1 MKRDFKFFWT
11 LFVSTFTLSAFT
23 FGGGYVIVPLMRK
36 KFVETLK
43 WIEEDEMMD
52 LISIAQSAPGPIAVN
67 SSIIIGYRL
76 AGVPGA
82 LVTVFGTV
90 LPPMVV
96 LSVISQFYTAFR
108 DNVIR
113 ILGSYSDNVE
123 PTEYDE
129 KIDALQKQMLALIED
144 SAKTESA
151 DEEFDRAY
159 REITDQI
166 RAFTKKRTELSREKQ
181 LAEAYDQRVEGMGQY
196 IQKTNYLKRQF
207 DDELVRRLI
216 KAIMVISEDKI
227 EIQFHSGIVMTQ
239 RINEYD

>member
-1 MKRDFKFFWT
+1 MQEERARRVDIYHPANKKGITIRGKSSSRYVLADIMYCQECGQPYRRQVW
-11 LFVSTFTLSAFT
+11 VN
-23 FGGGYVIVPLMRK
+23 GGTK
-36 KFVETLK
+36 KPVWRCYSRLK
-43 WIEEDEMMD
+43 SGTKKCKHSPSLEEKALHEAIME
-52 LISIAQSAPGPIAVN
+52 AVN
-67 SSIIIGYRL
+67 S
-76 AGVPGA
+76 
-82 LVTVFGTV
+82 
-90 LPPMVV
+90 VV
-96 LSVISQFYTAFR
+96 KDEGEFIDAFR

-159 REITDQI
+159 REIADQI
-166 RAFTKKRTELSREKQ
+166 RAFKKKRTELIREKQ

-216 KAIMVISEDKI
+216 KAIKVISEDKI

>member
-1 MKRDFKFFWT
+1 MPTDLTKARQ
-11 LFVSTFTLSAFT
+11 LFGTFSKIGAFT

-108 DNVIR
+108 DNVIVS
-113 ILGSYSDNVE
+113 LVL
-123 PTEYDE
+123 
-129 KIDALQKQMLALIED
+129 K
-144 SAKTESA
+144 
-151 DEEFDRAY
+151 
-159 REITDQI
+159 
-166 RAFTKKRTELSREKQ
+166 
-181 LAEAYDQRVEGMGQY
+181 GMG
-196 IQKTNYLKRQF
+196 IG
-207 DDELVRRLI
+207 V
-216 KAIMVISEDKI
+216 AAVIVDVVYTMAKGVAVTKNKLQI
-227 EIQFHSGIVMTQ
+227 IVMILSLIAALFFDVNVVWVVLACGLIGA
-239 RINEYD
+239 INVIVQDKKAKGGKVA

>member
-1 MKRDFKFFWT
+1 MKKDFKFFWT

-43 WIEEDEMMD
+43 WIEEGEMMD

-108 DNVIR
+108 DNVIVS
-113 ILGSYSDNVE
+113 LVL
-123 PTEYDE
+123 
-129 KIDALQKQMLALIED
+129 K
-144 SAKTESA
+144 
-151 DEEFDRAY
+151 
-159 REITDQI
+159 
-166 RAFTKKRTELSREKQ
+166 
-181 LAEAYDQRVEGMGQY
+181 GMG
-196 IQKTNYLKRQF
+196 IG
-207 DDELVRRLI
+207 V
-216 KAIMVISEDKI
+216 AAVIVDVVYTMAKGVAVTKNKLQI
-227 EIQFHSGIVMTQ
+227 IVMILSLIAALFFDVNVVWVVLACGLIGA
-239 RINEYD
+239 INVIVQDKKAKGGKVA

>member
-1 MKRDFKFFWT
+1 MKKDFKFFWT

-108 DNVIR
+108 DNVIVS
-113 ILGSYSDNVE
+113 LVL
-123 PTEYDE
+123 
-129 KIDALQKQMLALIED
+129 K
-144 SAKTESA
+144 
-151 DEEFDRAY
+151 
-159 REITDQI
+159 
-166 RAFTKKRTELSREKQ
+166 
-181 LAEAYDQRVEGMGQY
+181 GMG
-196 IQKTNYLKRQF
+196 IG
-207 DDELVRRLI
+207 V
-216 KAIMVISEDKI
+216 AAVIVDVVYTTAKGVAVTKNKLQI
-227 EIQFHSGIVMTQ
+227 IVMILSLIAALFFDVNVVWVVLACGLIGA
-239 RINEYD
+239 INVIVQDKKAKGGKAA

>member
-1 MKRDFKFFWT
+1 MKKDFKFFWT

-52 LISIAQSAPGPIAVN
+52 LIYIAQSAPGPIAVN

-108 DNVIR
+108 DNVIVS
-113 ILGSYSDNVE
+113 LVL
-123 PTEYDE
+123 
-129 KIDALQKQMLALIED
+129 K
-144 SAKTESA
+144 
-151 DEEFDRAY
+151 
-159 REITDQI
+159 
-166 RAFTKKRTELSREKQ
+166 
-181 LAEAYDQRVEGMGQY
+181 GMG
-196 IQKTNYLKRQF
+196 IG
-207 DDELVRRLI
+207 V
-216 KAIMVISEDKI
+216 AAVIVDVVYTMAKGVAVTKNKLQI
-227 EIQFHSGIVMTQ
+227 IVMILSLIAALFFDVNVVWVVLACGLIGA
-239 RINEYD
+239 INVIVQDKKAKGGKVA

>member
-1 MKRDFKFFWT
+1 MKKDFKFFWT

-108 DNVIR
+108 DNVIVSLVLKGMG
-113 ILGSYSDNVE
+113 IGVAGGYVISLLTGAVN
-123 PTEYDE
+123 P
-129 KIDALQKQMLALIED
+129 
-144 SAKTESA
+144 
-151 DEEFDRAY
+151 
-159 REITDQI
+159 
-166 RAFTKKRTELSREKQ
+166 
-181 LAEAYDQRVEGMGQY
+181 EAYLTGIRYDFKPFY
-196 IQKTNYLKRQF
+196 ITYS
-207 DDELVRRLI
+207 LVKSSVFAFIITSISGFYGYYAKGNSLEVGRASTKAVVVSSIVILI
-216 KAIMVISEDKI
+216 FNLILTQIML
-227 EIQFHSGIVMTQ
+227 T
-239 RINEYD
+239 

>member
-1 MKRDFKFFWT
+1 M
-11 LFVSTFTLSAFT
+11 STFTLSAFT

-108 DNVIR
+108 DNVIVS
-113 ILGSYSDNVE
+113 LVL
-123 PTEYDE
+123 
-129 KIDALQKQMLALIED
+129 K
-144 SAKTESA
+144 
-151 DEEFDRAY
+151 
-159 REITDQI
+159 
-166 RAFTKKRTELSREKQ
+166 
-181 LAEAYDQRVEGMGQY
+181 GMG
-196 IQKTNYLKRQF
+196 IG
-207 DDELVRRLI
+207 V
-216 KAIMVISEDKI
+216 AAVIVDVVYTMAKGVAVTKNKLQI
-227 EIQFHSGIVMTQ
+227 IVMILSLIAALFFDVNVVWVVLACGLIGV
-239 RINEYD
+239 INVIVQDKKAKGGKVA

>member
-1 MKRDFKFFWT
+1 MKKDFKFFWT

-108 DNVIR
+108 DNVIVS
-113 ILGSYSDNVE
+113 LVL
-123 PTEYDE
+123 
-129 KIDALQKQMLALIED
+129 K
-144 SAKTESA
+144 
-151 DEEFDRAY
+151 
-159 REITDQI
+159 
-166 RAFTKKRTELSREKQ
+166 
-181 LAEAYDQRVEGMGQY
+181 GMG
-196 IQKTNYLKRQF
+196 IG
-207 DDELVRRLI
+207 V
-216 KAIMVISEDKI
+216 AAVIVDVVYTMAK
-227 EIQFHSGIVMTQ
+227 GVAVQ
-239 RINEYD
+239 R

>member
-1 MKRDFKFFWT
+1 MKKDFKFFWT

-108 DNVIR
+108 DNVIVS
-113 ILGSYSDNVE
+113 LVL
-123 PTEYDE
+123 
-129 KIDALQKQMLALIED
+129 K
-144 SAKTESA
+144 
-151 DEEFDRAY
+151 
-159 REITDQI
+159 
-166 RAFTKKRTELSREKQ
+166 
-181 LAEAYDQRVEGMGQY
+181 GMG
-196 IQKTNYLKRQF
+196 IG
-207 DDELVRRLI
+207 V
-216 KAIMVISEDKI
+216 AAVIVDVVYTMAKGVAVTKNKLQI
-227 EIQFHSGIVMTQ
+227 IVMILSLIAALFFDVNVVRVVLACGLIGAITVIVQ
-239 RINEYD
+239 DKKAKGGKVA

>member
-1 MKRDFKFFWT
+1 MKKDFKFFWT

-96 LSVISQFYTAFR
+96 LSVIS
-108 DNVIR
+108 
-113 ILGSYSDNVE
+113 S
-123 PTEYDE
+123 
-129 KIDALQKQMLALIED
+129 
-144 SAKTESA
+144 
-151 DEEFDRAY
+151 
-159 REITDQI
+159 
-166 RAFTKKRTELSREKQ
+166 KR
-181 LAEAYDQRVEGMGQY
+181 G
-196 IQKTNYLKRQF
+196 
-207 DDELVRRLI
+207 
-216 KAIMVISEDKI
+216 
-227 EIQFHSGIVMTQ
+227 
-239 RINEYD
+239 